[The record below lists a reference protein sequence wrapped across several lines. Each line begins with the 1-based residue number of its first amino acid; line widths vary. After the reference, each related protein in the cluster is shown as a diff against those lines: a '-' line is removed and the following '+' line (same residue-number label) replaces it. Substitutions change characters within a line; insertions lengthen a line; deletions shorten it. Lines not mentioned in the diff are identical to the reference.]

1 MAGDSEFD
9 RRAGHA
15 GSCALRC
22 SLRTVRVRGG
32 ALMSASTFAAST
44 EASRASDFA
53 LRSTTYEIVGPR
65 GAPVIAVLGGIS
77 ASKHVTSS
85 AANPTSGWWEDVV
98 GPDRAID
105 TRRFRV
111 IGIDYVTPA
120 KTADSVTTF
129 EQADALANALDR
141 AGAKTAHAIV
151 GASYGGMVALAF
163 GVRYSARAKRLIV
176 ISAAHESDPI
186 ATALR
191 HLQRRVVAL
200 GSAVGR
206 ERDALVIARGI
217 AMTSY
222 LTPRYFEERVA
233 DGDHGD
239 SRAIEDRIGN
249 YLKARGEQFAD
260 QWTSERYNALSLS
273 LDLHRI
279 APEDVVTPTTVIAV
293 SSDRLVP
300 VAQSRELAQRLGGAS
315 QLIEVDSA
323 LGHDAFL
330 GDSIR
335 IAPFI
340 DALLRVDVEALS

>member
-1 MAGDSEFD
+1 MTTQQQLEIDHGPALQDFPTALVAPSVPTDPSTVESSCSFGEFD
-9 RRAGHA
+9 
-15 GSCALRC
+15 
-22 SLRTVRVRGG
+22 
-32 ALMSASTFAAST
+32 AA
-44 EASRASDFA
+44 AVHC
-53 LRSTTYEIVGPR
+53 EIVGPR

-85 AANPTSGWWEDVV
+85 GSDSSPGRWEDVV
-98 GPDRAID
+98 GPGRAID

-111 IGIDYVTPA
+111 LGIDYVASGKGSAPVT
-120 KTADSVTTF
+120 TAD
-129 EQADALANALDR
+129 QAEVLATALDR
-141 AGAKTAHAIV
+141 IGVRSFHAVV

-163 GVRYSARAKRLIV
+163 GVAFPARTGRLIV

-206 ERDALVIARGI
+206 ERDGLAIARGI

-222 LTPRYFEERVA
+222 LTPRYFEERLEGC
-233 DGDHGD
+233 DRSD
-239 SRAIEDRIGN
+239 SSLVEDRIGG
-249 YLKARGEQFAD
+249 YLKKRGEQFAD

-273 LDLHRI
+273 LDLHKIR
-279 APEDVVTPTTVIAV
+279 PEDITVPATVIAI

-300 VAQSRELAQRLGGAS
+300 VAQSRELAQRLGGPS
-315 QLIEVDSA
+315 QLIELDSS

-330 GDSIR
+330 GDSSR
-335 IAPFI
+335 VTPFI
-340 DALLRVDVEALS
+340 NELLRLEAEAVS